1 MHANYLS
8 ERLDEAVKKIGN
20 IGQACE
26 AAGITYTT
34 LTRWKDGTS
43 DPKVSNIVAFAQAAG
58 VSLDWLLLGEE
69 KTETDTSSALQF
81 NKEQWQRFETT
92 LKKLGNIKM
101 IHALTQIPESVIQS
115 WQSKIQA
122 PTMSQLIEIANI
134 TKVSLD
140 WLLMGKGDVEQQSN
154 NNDYSYIPAYDIE
167 ASTGAGIFTQGTIQ
181 STRHLAFRTSWLND
195 KKLQINN
202 LAVIYTKGDSMMPT
216 IPEKSAVL
224 VDMARNQA
232 LDGRIYVIRIDDRL
246 YVKRTQWLPTGLR
259 LISDNKDI
267 YAPIDISKA
276 ELEHDNI
283 EIIGQ
288 VIHVNYDLP
297 D

>member
-1 MHANYLS
+1 MNRMQIGERLKTAREQLGISRKEASEYAKIGTTTIQQWEVGSREASLEAIEKLAQLYKVSPNYL
-8 ERLDEAVKKIGN
+8 I
-20 IGQACE
+20 
-26 AAGITYTT
+26 
-34 LTRWKDGTS
+34 
-43 DPKVSNIVAFAQAAG
+43 F
-58 VSLDWLLLGEE
+58 GEE
-69 KTETDTSSALQF
+69 PNKTEMQTQF
-81 NKEQWQRFETT
+81 DMNQWLRFEST
-92 LKKLGNIKM
+92 LKKIGNIKM

>member
-92 LKKLGNIKM
+92 LKKLGDTKT
-101 IHALTQIPESVIQS
+101 IHIITNTPPHTIQNWHNHTQT
-115 WQSKIQA
+115 
-122 PTMSQLIEIANI
+122 PTMPQLIEI
-134 TKVSLD
+134 TKLTQTSLD
-140 WLLMGKGDVEQQSN
+140 WLLLGTTTTQPTTNE
-154 NNDYSYIPAYDIE
+154 YAYIPAYDIE
-167 ASTGAGIFTQGTIQ
+167 ASTGAGIFNEDTTKP
-181 STRHLAFRTSWLND
+181 TRHLAFRTNWLND
-195 KKLQINN
+195 KKLQIKN

-224 VDMARNQA
+224 IDRSRNQA

-259 LISDNKDI
+259 LISDNKEL
-267 YAPIDISKA
+267 YTPIDITKA